1 MHIRNPFSNMDT
13 ASNNSIFSPNK
24 TQNPELDDKSSKEN
38 VNIYILII
46 FIDIILVRITMKQ
59 IIFTKTK
66 ELTNISS

>member
-1 MHIRNPFSNMDT
+1 MYIRNPFSNMDT

-24 TQNPELDDKSSKEN
+24 TQNPELDDKSSKDN
-38 VNIYILII
+38 VNIYIFII

-66 ELTNISS
+66 ELTNIS

>member
-1 MHIRNPFSNMDT
+1 MET

-66 ELTNISS
+66 ELTNIS